1 MGYRFDNLRL
11 EKGMYNE
18 AGRSFTQ
25 VLEREDP
32 SEQYKGTALEGLDA
46 YQRQLKRFDIKVKGA
61 GSDAVEK
68 FFATSQSAVLFP
80 EYIARSVR
88 QGMEEANLLPHIT
101 AAVTRFDGMD
111 YRSIASVPDDDQ
123 RALRWVEEGAA
134 IPQTQVKTQENL
146 VKLHKRGR
154 MLVAS
159 YEAIRYQKLDLFSVT
174 LRQNRRP
181 HQPDAPGG
189 RHRGAPQR
197 RRQRQPRRGLHRG
210 YRSHRRHR
218 GHPHLR

>member
-80 EYIARSVR
+80 ES
-88 QGMEEANLLPHIT
+88 
-101 AAVTRFDGMD
+101 
-111 YRSIASVPDDDQ
+111 
-123 RALRWVEEGAA
+123 
-134 IPQTQVKTQENL
+134 
-146 VKLHKRGR
+146 GR
-154 MLVAS
+154 NESA
-159 YEAIRYQKLDLFSVT
+159 
-174 LRQNRRP
+174 
-181 HQPDAPGG
+181 G
-189 RHRGAPQR
+189 
-197 RRQRQPRRGLHRG
+197 
-210 YRSHRRHR
+210 HRRYTER
-218 GHPHLR
+218 AYVSSCPQSCQYSGSKGRSSGDNS